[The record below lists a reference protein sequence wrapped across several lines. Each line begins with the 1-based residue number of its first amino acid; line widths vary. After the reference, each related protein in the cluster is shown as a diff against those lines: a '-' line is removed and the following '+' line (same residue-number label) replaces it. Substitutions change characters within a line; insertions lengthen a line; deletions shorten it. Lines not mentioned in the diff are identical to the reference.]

1 MQKLTLVLLVC
12 AAVVVMP
19 AGQEV
24 QLAAC
29 AAEYDPAAQGVQ
41 DSEPAAAKVPAGQG
55 AQPAA
60 LAVPLPVTV
69 PA

>member
-1 MQKLTLVLLVC
+1 MLVLLVC
-12 AAVVVMP
+12 AAVVVMF
-19 AGQEV
+19 AGQDE
-24 QLAAC
+24 QLAAS
-29 AAEYDPAAQGVQ
+29 AAEYEPAAQGVH
-41 DSEPAAAKVPAGQG
+41 DSEPAAAKEPAGQG